1 MSIKFKL
8 PVNLVALAQDPGTAI
23 AGDIYYNTA
32 LNSFKYYNG
41 TAWGP
46 VSSSLTSEE
55 IQDATATLL
64 SHSNHTNITAS
75 YDDENNRVVLT
86 AEDAVKVQFNPPT
99 TASMGDVWFDNQ
111 TGEFY
116 VYDGSFWVQV
126 SGVTGPTGPTGPEG
140 VAGPTGPA
148 GPTGDTGTT
157 GSQGIQGVQ
166 GEQGIQGVTGASA
179 GVKWSFITGTTDSDP
194 SSGNFKFNSAVP
206 LTVTNIY
213 VSNTDKIS
221 ASQFDWIGSWDDSTS
236 ATRAHIIIS
245 GESESKNYVFAIN
258 GSVTSASGYYKV
270 PVAYVSGS
278 TSIPTNNSNMLFV
291 VTRSGNQGATGA
303 TGATGAQGEQG
314 IQGPTGATG
323 ATGATGPQGAT
334 GDTGPQGPTG
344 AQGQA
349 GASVTL
355 KGSVAAV
362 VNLPST
368 GNTIGDSWIV
378 EADGNLY
385 VWNGTSWTDA
395 GQIVG
400 PQGPTGATGA
410 TGATGPQGATGD
422 TGPQGPQ
429 GIQGIQGA
437 TGATGPQG
445 EQGIQGPTGAT
456 GATGPQGE
464 SGGITLTVTNS
475 GASAYTIN
483 GSNNPTLSFIR
494 GHRYVI
500 NVNASGHPFWIQTV
514 SGAYSSG
521 DVYNTGVTNNG
532 AAVGTI
538 IFEVPFNAP
547 QLYYACQFHSSMAGS
562 ITVSD
567 LGPKGDT
574 GDSGGLNPIAVSTN
588 ITMVSS
594 NRYFVDTTGD
604 RILTL
609 PATPALGDEI
619 EIFDASNNASV
630 NNVTINR
637 NSEKI
642 NGISDNALLDI
653 NGFSVSFIYTG
664 STYGWKMK

>member
-8 PVNLVALAQDPGTAI
+8 PVNLVALAQDPVSAN

-64 SHSNHTNITAS
+64 SHSNHTNITAT
-75 YDDENNRVVLT
+75 YDDANNRVVLT
-86 AEDAVKVQFNPPT
+86 AEDAVKVQFTPPT
-99 TASMGDVWFDNQ
+99 TASVGDVWFDNQ

-126 SGVTGPTGPTGPEG
+126 SGVTGPTGPTGPAG

-148 GPTGDTGTT
+148 GPTGATGTT

-236 ATRAHIIIS
+236 ATKAHIIIS

-278 TSIPTNNSNMLFV
+278 TAIPTNASNMLFV
-291 VTRSGNQGATGA
+291 VTRSGNQGSAGA
-303 TGATGAQGEQG
+303 TGATGPQGEQG

-334 GDTGPQGPTG
+334 GATGPQGP
-344 AQGQA
+344 QGQA

-355 KGSVAAV
+355 KGSVSAV

-368 GNTIGDSWIV
+368 GNTTGDSWIV
-378 EADGNLY
+378 DADGNLY

-410 TGATGPQGATGD
+410 TGATGPQGATGA

-429 GIQGIQGA
+429 GIQGIQG
-437 TGATGPQG
+437 
-445 EQGIQGPTGAT
+445 
-456 GATGPQGE
+456 E
-464 SGGITLTVTNS
+464 SGS
-475 GASAYTIN
+475 
-483 GSNNPTLSFIR
+483 
-494 GHRYVI
+494 
-500 NVNASGHPFWIQTV
+500 
-514 SGAYSSG
+514 
-521 DVYNTGVTNNG
+521 
-532 AAVGTI
+532 
-538 IFEVPFNAP
+538 
-547 QLYYACQFHSSMAGS
+547 
-562 ITVSD
+562 
-567 LGPKGDT
+567 
-574 GDSGGLNPIAVSTN
+574 GLNPISVSTN
-588 ITMVSS
+588 ITMSVST
-594 NRYFVDTTGD
+594 RYFVDTSSART
-604 RILTL
+604 LTL
-609 PATPALGDEI
+609 PATPALGSEI
-619 EIFDASNNASV
+619 ELYDASNNAFT
-630 NNVTINR
+630 NNVSVLR
-637 NSEKI
+637 NGEKI
-642 NGISDNALLDI
+642 NGITDNAALDI
-653 NGFSVSFIYTG
+653 NGFAVSFVYTG
-664 STYGWKMK
+664 STYGWRIR